1 MYGFSHNA
9 SLQKQAEEKKRQ
21 LEYKHKEQLIEE
33 AKRAYAAKKNPV
45 VVVDVV
51 SGTRPTYIHPWLIF
65 LIILCQVVD
74 IESPDF
80 DMEKYIAQLEKQEAK

>member
-1 MYGFSHNA
+1 MVNSAFVNVGRWSALAFGLVYGYSHNA

-45 VVVDVV
+45 AVVDVV
-51 SGTRPTYIHPWLIF
+51 S
-65 LIILCQVVD
+65 VD

-80 DMEKYIAQLEKQEAK
+80 DVEKYIAQLEKQEAK